1 MGRPKIKKK
10 MKYDHKKITLEPL
23 MLGSIVMKYE
33 LPKRLIDDI
42 NSAYDQTKD
51 LPSWNQH
58 LAGKIEEEKL
68 INELMNE
75 DISQVFMSC
84 FLTYMNYIQKNLWTP
99 RLQSVWINEMKVG
112 EYNPFH
118 FHKSPTSYLG
128 LSSVLILKV
137 PNTYGKEITNPE
149 NPSNGVLEFIGG
161 SQDTLSVSQLR
172 VNAKVGEFFVF
183 PYTMLHGVYPF
194 YDTNEARRTLS
205 CNCDLLMP
213 EPKEETE

>member
-42 NSAYDQTKD
+42 NSAYDQAKD

-75 DISQVFMSC
+75 DISQVFLSC

-213 EPKEETE
+213 EPKEE